1 MLFAIWSLTTLADDG
16 SFVACTDLFMPG
28 ASAVE
33 YPAETQ
39 EKSFLRKKIFFQMS
53 LMTKLTLT
61 LTLTDPCDNV

>member
-33 YPAETQ
+33 YPARNTRKIIPA
-39 EKSFLRKKIFFQMS
+39 EKNIFS
-53 LMTKLTLT
+53 
-61 LTLTDPCDNV
+61 NVSND